1 MADHRLGLGED
12 DYAMLKGLAL
22 FAGFPDADIR
32 KFLGD
37 HVSITPVTR
46 HTTLFL
52 QGEPATR
59 FYIVFDGWVKL
70 YRQSADG
77 HESVIEVLT
86 RGESFAEAA
95 IFDESVY
102 PVSAEVVCDARLME
116 IPGAPLLR
124 ALRTNADLCLN
135 IMSAMS
141 RRMRQV
147 VHQVEQITVRS
158 SIERLALFLGRLSR
172 QRQGAAE
179 VHLPIDKA
187 LIAARLGMQPETLS
201 RSFAKLAS
209 YGVETHGSIV
219 SIADVAVLL
228 VLGKEDEEKSPAR
241 IDRCS

>member
-1 MADHRLGLGED
+1 MSEG
-12 DYAMLKGLAL
+12 DYAMLRRLAV
-22 FAGFPDADIR
+22 FAGLPDVEVR
-32 KFLGD
+32 KLLG
-37 HVSITPVTR
+37 HMAITTVPR

-52 QGEPATR
+52 QGDPATR
-59 FYIVFDGWVKL
+59 FYIIFEGWVKL

-86 RGESFAEAA
+86 GGESFAEAA

-102 PVSAEVVCDARLME
+102 PVSAEVVCDARLLE
-116 IPGAPLLR
+116 VPGEPLLR
-124 ALRTNADLCLN
+124 ALRSNADLCLN

-158 SIERLALFLGRLSR
+158 SVERLALFLGQLAARR
-172 QRQGAAE
+172 EGAVE
-179 VHLPIDKA
+179 LHLPIDKA

-201 RSFAKLAS
+201 RSFSKLGS
-209 YGVETHGSIV
+209 YGVKTQGSTVI
-219 SIADVAVLL
+219 IADVDILL
-228 VLGKEDEEKSPAR
+228 TLGKDDEDLCPPR